1 MWTSYEYDRR
11 ARPEPEFYLPRML
24 GGKLSVLV
32 ALLVL
37 YLCVCHQLIRYM
49 SPIAVDLGI
58 AHAEAVAMLTVFG
71 GADTIM
77 TFTVGHKHYDLTRYM
92 VAHAD
97 LFVRCGRALLW
108 RIECGTI
115 WAGLL
120 VVAPPVLKY
129 CALTA
134 VDAWSSPLPEPRS
147 ASPNQEAPTA
157 PSAPP
162 PASHRYLSSE
172 PFRESA
178 EEVEIAVLPPRSDEA
193 VSSPLEVRKR
203 PRKAKKASPSDDENP
218 APPLP
223 PSAPLVQPGQ
233 VRKRPKPEA

>member
-1 MWTSYEYDRR
+1 MWTSYDYDRR

-32 ALLVL
+32 TLLVL

-49 SPIAVDLGI
+49 NPIAVDLGI
-58 AHAEAVAMLTVFG
+58 AHAEAVVMLTVFG
-71 GADTIM
+71 GADTIT

-92 VAHAD
+92 VVHAD

-115 WAGLL
+115 WAVLL
-120 VVAPPVLKY
+120 VCAPPFLKY

-147 ASPNQEAPTA
+147 ARPNQEAPIAT
-157 PSAPP
+157 SAPP
-162 PASHRYLSSE
+162 PASHPYLSSE
-172 PFRESA
+172 PLRNAA
-178 EEVEIAVLPPRSDEA
+178 EEPEPAILPQLPEDAVPPT
-193 VSSPLEVRKR
+193 LEVRKR
-203 PRKAKKASPSDDENP
+203 PRKAKRASPAEDDNTQL
-218 APPLP
+218 PLP
-223 PSAPLVQPGQ
+223 PSAP
-233 VRKRPKPEA
+233 VR